1 VKRENSQLLPSIHV
15 SPGRFLK
22 TVFHFV
28 ISIFVLVRD
37 GLRLH
42 KRAAHQSAAHQGMD
56 ANYRTRTDIVAL
68 RKRALELEKALG
80 SNDLHINEALRLAE
94 ELETV
99 LARLDALQTVM
110 DEYAVSR
117 TPIASAEP
125 VECTATGGPVGGI
138 GRGGGSGAG
147 GDISTFRALTKAFQA
162 STKPSDAAI
171 IQADVMASRL
181 PPKTLGKQLVEELR
195 EQLAPVLADQLKG
208 LDSPIS
214 PPQASAF
221 PSECPSECPEIATRL
236 SREARDWP
244 VMAP

>member
-1 VKRENSQLLPSIHV
+1 
-15 SPGRFLK
+15 
-22 TVFHFV
+22 
-28 ISIFVLVRD
+28 
-37 GLRLH
+37 
-42 KRAAHQSAAHQGMD
+42 MD

-80 SNDLHINEALRLAE
+80 ANDLHIKEALRLAE

-99 LARLDALQTVM
+99 LARLAQLQTVM
-110 DEYAVSR
+110 DKYAVAN

-125 VECTATGGPVGGI
+125 VDDTVTGGTVVGGNC
-138 GRGGGSGAG
+138 RGGGGGAG
-147 GDISTFRALTKAFQA
+147 GGISTFRALTKAFQV

-171 IQADVMASRL
+171 IQADVMASRM

-195 EQLAPVLADQLKG
+195 EELAPVLADQLKG

-214 PPQASAF
+214 PPQASAPF
-221 PSECPSECPEIATRL
+221 SGCPSGCLDIFTRL
-236 SREARDWP
+236 ARDWP

>member
-1 VKRENSQLLPSIHV
+1 
-15 SPGRFLK
+15 
-22 TVFHFV
+22 
-28 ISIFVLVRD
+28 VLVRD

-99 LARLDALQTVM
+99 LARLDALQAVM